1 VSAELVLSRHG
12 RTDWSVQGR
21 YTGIT
26 DVDLDDEGRAQAARL
41 AEWARTARL
50 TAVVSSPMTRAV
62 RTAAGAAAA
71 LGVPLRTDERL
82 REVDF
87 GIAEGRRR
95 DELDAEVVRRFA
107 EDPVRCPFPGAEK
120 PSVAAERVTACLTDL
135 ARDGGRIL
143 VVAHNTLFRLA
154 LCALLGIPLAD
165 YRRRLPLLAHDA
177 VSELSLG
184 SSGAALLS
192 YNVPLVPSGSKG
204 VAG

>member
-12 RTDWSVQGR
+12 QTDWSTQGR

-50 TAVVSSPMTRAV
+50 TTVVSSPMTRAV

-95 DELDAEVVRRFA
+95 DELDPEVVRRFT
-107 EDPVRCPFPGAEK
+107 EDPVGCPFPGAEE
-120 PSVAAERVTACLTDL
+120 PSVAAERVTACLTDV

-177 VSELSLG
+177 VTELSLG
-184 SSGAALLS
+184 SAGAALLS